1 MNTEDVEFLIRD
13 YFLSKSSDHPGRCTA
28 TAATVTTVANVM
40 LVLDWGSDGTI
51 KESWDSAIAL
61 LSEVGEVLIE
71 APDSRELKQWKK
83 RGLNLKWE
91 KMMAILVVGL
101 SRSNK
106 IPPHKRLKA
115 VLQLLP
121 EFERCHTRSV
131 KSAVIDAVLDLV
143 GQIDPDI
150 MTNFLVVLMSKWETT
165 RSFQQYFEEVIE
177 DFKILLTDPPRHEP
191 PAGDR
196 TAAVLGHASKDR
208 EVFYLDKRND

>member
-1 MNTEDVEFLIRD
+1 MNTEDVEFSIRD
-13 YFLSKSSDHPGRCTA
+13 YFLSKPSDRPALCKS
-28 TAATVTTVANVM
+28 TAAVVTTVANVM

-91 KMMAILVVGL
+91 EMMEILVVGL

-143 GQIDPDI
+143 GQIDPAI
-150 MTNFLVVLMSKWETT
+150 MTNFIIVLMSRAETA
-165 RSFQQYFEEVIE
+165 RSFSQYFREVIE
-177 DFKILLTDPPRHEP
+177 NFKILLTNPPRHEP
-191 PAGDR
+191 PAGDH

-208 EVFYLDKRND
+208 EKFYLSE